1 MQIKILAFF
10 LAYLA
15 QASAFRLSARGLQVP
30 RFTRSSMSSDDA
42 DKGADTPEQDVK
54 DLNLEEMFDVFEAAE
69 QADGSGKVANSS
81 GSSGSSTTTPEKSS
95 FPDFSDPQD
104 WITIGLVL
112 LIIKNTADIISE
124 WIAK

>member
-1 MQIKILAFF
+1 MMQTKLFVLLALV
-10 LAYLA
+10 LAS
-15 QASAFRLSARGLQVP
+15 QAFKFTSTRSRGLQVP
-30 RFTRSSMSSDDA
+30 RLARLSMSDGEAGKD
-42 DKGADTPEQDVK
+42 PNQDVQ

-69 QADGSGKVANSS
+69 QADSPAKAKDSS
-81 GSSGSSTTTPEKSS
+81 DSPATTASKG

-124 WIAK
+124 WLAK